1 MFIEYFYLMRKRG
14 LDVAPNEWMSLL
26 EALEKGLHGSTL
38 TGFYHVARAIL
49 VKNETEFD
57 RFDQIFLEYFQG
69 VPFQGEIPD
78 ELMDWLN
85 HPSENLFRE
94 LSWLTVTTAL
104 LLPAM
109 PG

>member
-57 RFDQIFLEYFQG
+57 RFDQ
-69 VPFQGEIPD
+69 
-78 ELMDWLN
+78 MDWLN

-94 LSWLTVTTAL
+94 LEELRAAGVLDETLEEL
-104 LLPAM
+104 LKRLEERLAE
-109 PG
+109 

>member
-57 RFDQIFLEYFQG
+57 RFDQIFVEYFQ
-69 VPFQGEIPD
+69 VKLIF
-78 ELMDWLN
+78 L
-85 HPSENLFRE
+85 
-94 LSWLTVTTAL
+94 
-104 LLPAM
+104 
-109 PG
+109 